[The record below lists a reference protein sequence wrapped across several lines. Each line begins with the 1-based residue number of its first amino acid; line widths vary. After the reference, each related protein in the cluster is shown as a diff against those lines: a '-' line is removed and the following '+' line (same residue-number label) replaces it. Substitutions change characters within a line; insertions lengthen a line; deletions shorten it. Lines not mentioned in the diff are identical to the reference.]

1 MKIAFFGLP
10 LAALLLQQDGH
21 DIGFALLSPVPAPG
35 GRRLR
40 RRLGEDRVLP
50 AQDTHADEVL
60 QRLQQLRPDLIV
72 SWYYTRLIPADWLR
86 TAAQG
91 ALGVHPSLLPRHR
104 GPNPFFWAI
113 DSGDA
118 VTGVSVHRLE
128 EQYDRGAV
136 LATRQV
142 RIAERDAWQLARAL
156 DRPSLQLLRETL
168 SQMEQG
174 HLLAATPQDEA
185 LASWAP
191 EPAAEQLRVEW
202 SWPGERIARRI
213 RALSPT
219 PGLALEV
226 RGLRFFATRVHHTKE
241 LLAALLPG
249 EAALV
254 RVTGQTRLAIA
265 TLDGALL
272 IERATMASGNEN
284 EDDEDADPETSCDG
298 AQLAHALLQHAP
310 EMLASVIEL
319 ERA

>member
-21 DIGFALLSPVPAPG
+21 DVGFALLSPVPAPG

-40 RRLGEDRVLP
+40 RHLGGQRVLNADEAP
-50 AQDTHADEVL
+50 ADEV
-60 QRLQQLRPDLIV
+60 QRRLQQLRPHLIV
-72 SWYYTRLIPADWLR
+72 SWYYTRLIPADWLH

-118 VTGVSVHRLE
+118 VTGVSVHRLD

-136 LATRQV
+136 LAARQV
-142 RIAERDAWQLARAL
+142 SIEQRDAWQLARAL

-168 SQMEQG
+168 SQMDRG
-174 HLLAATPQDEA
+174 HHPAVTPQDEA
-185 LASWAP
+185 SASWAP
-191 EPAAEQLRVEW
+191 EPSAEQLRVDW

-226 RGLRFFATRVHHTKE
+226 RGLPFFATRVRQTKE
-241 LLAALLPG
+241 ILPALLPG

-254 RVTGQTRLAIA
+254 RSNGQIRLAIA
-265 TLDGALL
+265 SLDGALL
-272 IERATMASGNEN
+272 IERATLPRRDQGEH
-284 EDDEDADPETSCDG
+284 DEQDEGVSCDG
-298 AQLAHALLQHAP
+298 EGLAHALLQHAP